1 MSLTVWELATDFAI
15 ASTLILL
22 CKFIRVKVT
31 IFQKLYMPVAMMAG
45 LLALTLGHNGFDVLP
60 LSDTSYGGVLIAII
74 FASLGLTT
82 SFPKK
87 DDLVHRTGKLLA
99 FNQIITISQ
108 WLFAIVIGGYL
119 LQTFWPELPQA
130 FGLVMPSGFMGG
142 HGTAVAVGD
151 TLEKLSWDDATSL
164 ALTAATFGVF
174 LAVLGGLVIV
184 NIISRLGIVT
194 HIRRFDELDVHF
206 RKGVIPNEQRES
218 IGAETVSSSSVNA
231 FTLHIALVG
240 AVVGTAYWF
249 SNFASS
255 FNEFVSVPTFAC
267 AFVFGCLLR
276 VFLKTTHSLHHF
288 DNKLLNMTAGSAT
301 DYLVF
306 FGIASIKLS
315 VLISFAAP
323 FMILMLLGIV
333 LCLFLTFVLAPKLF
347 GKQWV
352 ETGLFSWGWMTGT
365 VAMGILLLKIVDPKG
380 KSTVLDDYAIA
391 YLPGS
396 IIDILIVALIPSLIM
411 TGNINV
417 VIAILSSYLLFVLFA
432 ATKLAKK

>member
-15 ASTLILL
+15 ASALILF
-22 CKFIRVKVT
+22 CKVIRVKIT
-31 IFQKLYMPVAMMAG
+31 LFQKLYMPVAMMAG
-45 LLALTLGHNGFDVLP
+45 LLALALGHNGFNVLP
-60 LSDTSYGGVLIAII
+60 LSEASYGGMLITVI

-82 SFPKK
+82 RFPKA
-87 DDLVHRTGKLLA
+87 DVLVHRTGKLLA

-108 WLFAIVIGGYL
+108 WLFAIIVGGYV
-119 LQTFWPELPQA
+119 LQWVWPELPKA

-142 HGTAVAVGD
+142 HGTAAAVGG
-151 TLEKLSWDDATSL
+151 TLAEQGWNDALSL
-164 ALTAATFGVF
+164 ALTTATFGVF
-174 LAVLGGLVIV
+174 LAVLGGLAII

-194 HIRRFDELDVHF
+194 HIRRFEELEAHF
-206 RKGVIPNEQRES
+206 RKGLIPDEKRES
-218 IGAETVSSSSVNA
+218 IGVETVSSSSVNA

-240 AVVGTAYWF
+240 AVVGCAYF
-249 SNFASS
+249 LATFASS
-255 FNEFVSVPTFAC
+255 FSQFVSVPTFAS
-267 AFVFGCLLR
+267 AFVLGCLFR
-276 VFLKTTHSLHHF
+276 VVLKTSKADLHF

-323 FMILMLLGIV
+323 FILLMVLGVV
-333 LCLFLTFVLAPKLF
+333 LCLFLTFVIAPKLF
-347 GKQWV
+347 GDKWI

-380 KSTVLDDYAIA
+380 KSTVMDDYAIA

-396 IIDILIVALIPSLIM
+396 IVDILIISLIPTLIM
-411 TGNINV
+411 AGQINA
-417 VIAILSSYLLFVLFA
+417 VIAVLSAYLVILALVAY
-432 ATKLAKK
+432 KLK